1 MANHF
6 RKFHY
11 DQKKS
16 EPRET
21 KKEDTGMEHAIDGSA
36 ETANIL
42 INERPQNLCQKT
54 KWRIK
59 PFNTEVFELQN
70 IRHRG

>member
-1 MANHF
+1 
-6 RKFHY
+6 
-11 DQKKS
+11 
-16 EPRET
+16 
-21 KKEDTGMEHAIDGSA
+21 MEHAIDGSA